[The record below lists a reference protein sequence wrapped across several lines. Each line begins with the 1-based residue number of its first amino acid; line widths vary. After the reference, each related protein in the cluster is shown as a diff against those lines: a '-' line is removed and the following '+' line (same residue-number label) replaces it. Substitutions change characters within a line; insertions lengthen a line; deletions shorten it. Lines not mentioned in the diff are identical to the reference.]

1 MAEIVVL
8 VTTSSAEESSR
19 IARALVEG
27 GLVACANILPEV
39 RSIFRWEGKIEDD
52 RESLMIL
59 KSHTDRFEELSNKI
73 KELHS
78 YSVPEVIA
86 LPIVDGLRRYLAWI
100 QEMTR
105 PGSGG

>member
-1 MAEIVVL
+1 LAELVVL

-19 IARALVEG
+19 IARALVDG

-39 RSIFRWEGKIEDD
+39 RSIFRWEGKIADD

-59 KSHTDRFEELSNKI
+59 KSHTDRFEELSLKI

-86 LPIVDGLRRYLAWI
+86 LPIVDGLREYLAWI
-100 QEMTR
+100 REMTR
-105 PGSGG
+105 A

>member
-8 VTTSSAEESSR
+8 VTTSSAEDSSR
-19 IARALVEG
+19 IARALVDG
-27 GLVACANILPEV
+27 GLVACANILPEI
-39 RSIFRWEGKIEDD
+39 RSIFRWEGKIADD

-59 KSHTDRFEELSNKI
+59 KSLTDRFEEVSLKI

-86 LPIVDGLRRYLAWI
+86 LPIVDGLRGYLAWI
-100 QEMTR
+100 REMTR
-105 PGSGG
+105 AGNGG